1 MSGWQIV
8 ALAFVLAVWVGL
20 PVSWWFDRR
29 ERKQGEGDE

>member
-20 PVSWWFDRR
+20 PVSWWFDRKGR
-29 ERKQGEGDE
+29 ERWKGDE